1 MLHSATA
8 TTTLILLLSTLAL
21 AAPTPSPK
29 DNKLL
34 LPPTDLGE
42 HTGKI
47 GVDNV
52 DLNTKLRV
60 DPVRIDLHNR
70 QDVGKGSPVTD
81 PNAMRPSPYSD
92 KPVEKRVQREKNAPD
107 DVLRWRKKYNAEY
120 DWKSP
125 A

>member
-1 MLHSATA
+1 MRA
-8 TTTLILLLSTLAL
+8 TTTTLVLLFSTLAL
-21 AAPTPSPK
+21 AAPTPLPK

-34 LPPTDLGE
+34 LPPTDLGQ

-70 QDVGKGSPVTD
+70 QDAGQGSPVAD

-92 KPVEKRVQREKNAPD
+92 KPVEKRVQREKNAPE
-107 DVLRWRKKYNAEY
+107 DVPRWKKKYNAEY
-120 DWKSP
+120 DWMSP

>member
-1 MLHSATA
+1 MRA
-8 TTTLILLLSTLAL
+8 TTTTLVLLLSTLAL
-21 AAPTPSPK
+21 AAPAPLPK

-34 LPPTDLGE
+34 LPPTDLGQ

-70 QDVGKGSPVTD
+70 QDAGGQG
-81 PNAMRPSPYSD
+81 SPYSD
-92 KPVEKRVQREKNAPD
+92 KPVEKRVQREKNAPE
-107 DVLRWRKKYNAEY
+107 DVPRWKKKYNAEY
-120 DWKSP
+120 DWMSP

>member
-1 MLHSATA
+1 MRA
-8 TTTLILLLSTLAL
+8 TTTTLVLLLSTLAL
-21 AAPTPSPK
+21 AAPTPLPK

-34 LPPTDLGE
+34 LPPTDLGQ

-70 QDVGKGSPVTD
+70 QDAGGQGSPVTD

-92 KPVEKRVQREKNAPD
+92 KPVEKRVQREKNAPE
-107 DVLRWRKKYNAEY
+107 DVPRWKKKYNAEY
-120 DWKSP
+120 DWMSP

>member
-1 MLHSATA
+1 MRA
-8 TTTLILLLSTLAL
+8 TTTTLVLLSTLAL
-21 AAPTPSPK
+21 AAPTPLPK

-34 LPPTDLGE
+34 LPPTDLGQ

-70 QDVGKGSPVTD
+70 QDAGQGSPVTD
-81 PNAMRPSPYSD
+81 PNAMRPSPYSN
-92 KPVEKRVQREKNAPD
+92 KPVEKRVQREKNAPE
-107 DVLRWRKKYNAEY
+107 DVPRWKKKYNAEY
-120 DWKSP
+120 DWMSP

>member
-1 MLHSATA
+1 MRA
-8 TTTLILLLSTLAL
+8 TTTTLVLLLSTLAL
-21 AAPTPSPK
+21 AAPTPLPK

-34 LPPTDLGE
+34 LPPTDLGQ

-52 DLNTKLRV
+52 DLNSKLRV
-60 DPVRIDLHNR
+60 DPVRIDLHSR
-70 QDVGKGSPVTD
+70 QDAGGQGSPVTD

-92 KPVEKRVQREKNAPD
+92 KPVEKRVQREKNAPE
-107 DVLRWRKKYNAEY
+107 DVPRWKKKYNAEY
-120 DWKSP
+120 DWMSP